1 MTMNGHEAFEELIS
15 ASLNE
20 DLTDAERQWL
30 DSHLDSCSHCR
41 ATLAAFADQ
50 RRIMGGL
57 RHVAPPRDLGAR
69 VRTGIEHGRFAKVP
83 FWRRPAVIFAGAGGS
98 LAAVAGALLALVLLN
113 GTVQDPEIGQ
123 ATPPPTPSVAPEPT
137 ATATA
142 TATVTAPPVIAPTLP
157 PIATPDP
164 DASPGESAAPPVEPS
179 ITPNPIAVA
188 PEPDLFLAFTG
199 SLEDPSL
206 TVEEPAPA
214 GESPPPAPEVDT
226 PSGPPIAAEL
236 SPDGQWLVYI
246 TEVGLSGMNEVR
258 ATRVAEAPE
267 AADPDASAPPSS
279 SRAVG
284 ETIVLGDSQMGTPF
298 LERLA
303 WSADGR
309 HLAYTLTDPEGLDGA
324 TDVWIFETDD
334 AEFWQLTDVG
344 NAYAGSW
351 VSRDHEQSMLWVST
365 ADEQPTSYLTEPLS
379 GGGHEELIDPASA
392 SRANADGV
400 FQPLL
405 SPNGAFAIYWRGVMQ
420 REDGFG
426 WVFVEGGAPQLAQ
439 HGTVD
444 GTYRFDSER
453 PLFSDL
459 TIDQA
464 AFTSA
469 SITWGGD
476 GDAYAVWNTEWAG
489 DSQGIDGQYP
499 DPTRVY
505 FGHATDPRGL
515 TQYHA
520 IDAAD
525 IAPGMSVVDV
535 KVSPTGRHLVI
546 TAREP
551 LAGDLDPPRAE
562 LLLVKRNTGNVPD
575 EVRVL
580 GSPDDGWIGPAAFD
594 QTAEVVEP

>member
-1 MTMNGHEAFEELIS
+1 
-15 ASLNE
+15 
-20 DLTDAERQWL
+20 
-30 DSHLDSCSHCR
+30 
-41 ATLAAFADQ
+41 
-50 RRIMGGL
+50 
-57 RHVAPPRDLGAR
+57 V
-69 VRTGIEHGRFAKVP
+69 
-83 FWRRPAVIFAGAGGS
+83 
-98 LAAVAGALLALVLLN
+98 
-113 GTVQDPEIGQ
+113 
-123 ATPPPTPSVAPEPT
+123 PEPS
-137 ATATA
+137 ATA
-142 TATVTAPPVIAPTLP
+142 VPTAPPVIAPTLP
-157 PIATPDP
+157 PLVTPDP
-164 DASPGESAAPPVEPS
+164 NASPGESVAPPPEPS
-179 ITPNPIAVA
+179 ITPNPVAIA
-188 PEPDLFLAFTG
+188 PEPDVYLALTG
-199 SLEDPSL
+199 PPDDPTL

-214 GESPPPAPEVDT
+214 GESPPPAPEVEA
-226 PSGPPIAAEL
+226 PRGPPIAAEL

-246 TEVGLSGMNEVR
+246 TEVGLSGMSEVR
-258 ATRVAEAPE
+258 ASRVAEAPE
-267 AADPDASAPPSS
+267 ADDPDASAPPDSS
-279 SRAVG
+279 VAVG
-284 ETIVLGDSQMGTPF
+284 ETVVLGASQMGTPF

-309 HLAYTLTDPEGLDGA
+309 HLAYTLTEPEATEAA

-344 NAYAGSW
+344 NAFAGSW
-351 VSRDHEQSMLWVST
+351 VDRDGEPSMLWVST
-365 ADEQPTSYLTEPLS
+365 AANTPTSHLTEPLNDA
-379 GGGHEELIDPASA
+379 GRQELIDPGTD
-392 SRANADGV
+392 SRATAEGV

-405 SPNGAFAIYWRGVMQ
+405 SPNGSFAIYWRGRMQ
-420 REDGFG
+420 LENGFG
-426 WVFVEGGAPQLAQ
+426 WSFVEGGAPHLAQ
-439 HGTVD
+439 HVAAD

-476 GDAYAVWNTEWAG
+476 GDAYAVWSTEWAG

-551 LAGDLDPPRAE
+551 LAGDLDPPRAQ
-562 LLLVKRNTGNVPD
+562 LLLVKRNTGNVAD
-575 EVRVL
+575 EVRIL
-580 GSPDDGWIGPAAFD
+580 GSSDDGWIGPAAFD

>member
-1 MTMNGHEAFEELIS
+1 MTMNRHEAFEELIS
-15 ASLNE
+15 SSLTD

-30 DSHLDSCSHCR
+30 DSHLDSCSQCR

-50 RRIMGGL
+50 RRIMSGL

-69 VRTGIEHGRFAKVP
+69 VRTGIERGRFAKLP
-83 FWRRPAVIFAGAGGS
+83 FWRRPAVIFAGVGGG
-98 LAAVAGALLALVLLN
+98 LAAVTGALLAVVLIN
-113 GTVQDPEIGQ
+113 GTPEEPLTGQ
-123 ATPPPTPSVAPEPT
+123 TTPTPTLTVAPEPT
-137 ATATA
+137 ATETTA
-142 TATVTAPPVIAPTLP
+142 TTPPVIAPTLP
-157 PIATPDP
+157 PIVTPDP
-164 DASPGESAAPPVEPS
+164 EASPGASAPPPPVEPS
-179 ITPNPIAVA
+179 PTPNPVAVA
-188 PEPDLFLAFTG
+188 PEPDLYLAFTG
-199 SLEDPSL
+199 PPEDPTL
-206 TVEEPAPA
+206 TVEEPTPA

-258 ATRVAEAPE
+258 ATRVAEAPQ
-267 AADPDASAPPSS
+267 AADPDASAPPDSS
-279 SRAVG
+279 VAVG
-284 ETIVLGDSQMGTPF
+284 ETVVLGDSQMGPPF
-298 LERLA
+298 VERLA
-303 WSADGR
+303 WSSDGR
-309 HLAYTLTDPEGLDGA
+309 HLAYALTDPEALDGA

-344 NAYAGSW
+344 NAFVGSW
-351 VSRDHEQSMLWVST
+351 VSRDDGTSMLWVST
-365 ADEQPTSYLTEPLS
+365 ADTQPTSHLTEPVS
-379 GGGHEELIDPASA
+379 DAGHEELIDPASESLA
-392 SRANADGV
+392 TADGV

-405 SPNGAFAIYWRGVMQ
+405 SPNGSFAIYWRGGMQ
-420 REDGFG
+420 REDGFR

-439 HGTVD
+439 HGAVD

-453 PLFSDL
+453 ALFSDL

-489 DSQGIDGQYP
+489 DSQGTNTVYP
-499 DPTRVY
+499 DRNRVY
-505 FGHATDPRGL
+505 FGHATDSRGL

-520 IDAAD
+520 IDEDD
-525 IAPGMSVVDV
+525 IEAGLVVVDV
-535 KVSPTGRHLVI
+535 KVSPTGRHLVV

-551 LAGDLDPPRAE
+551 LAGDLDAPRAR
-562 LLLVKRNTGNVPD
+562 LLLIERNTG
-575 EVRVL
+575 EVKDVVQVL
-580 GSPDDGWIGPAAFD
+580 GTSEDGWIGPAVFD